1 MSQRLKVSKFQSLMS
16 TKYKAASS
24 NMEKNH
30 TYRKLLVWQKS
41 MTLVTDIYNEVKIF
55 PSDEL
60 YALTSQI
67 KRSATSIPSNIAVGY
82 GRDGTKDYLR
92 FLNIALSSLFE
103 LQTQI
108 EIAFNLKF
116 LEESNFITL
125 YDKTREIE
133 RMLTSFI
140 RKIKA

>member
-1 MSQRLKVSKFQSLMS
+1 MK
-16 TKYKAASS
+16 
-24 NMEKNH
+24 EH
-30 TYRKLLVWQKS
+30 TFRKLLVWQKS
-41 MTLVTDIYNEVKIF
+41 MILVTHIYNEVKVF

-67 KRSATSIPSNIAVGY
+67 KRSATSVPSNIAEGY
-82 GRDGTKDYLR
+82 GREGTKDYLR

-103 LQTQI
+103 MQTQL

-116 LEESNFITL
+116 LKESNFNKL
-125 YDKTREIE
+125 YDDTREIE

-140 RKIKA
+140 RKIKD

>member
-1 MSQRLKVSKFQSLMS
+1 MNKD
-16 TKYKAASS
+16 
-24 NMEKNH
+24 H

-41 MTLVTDIYNEVKIF
+41 MLFVTLIYKEVKGF
-55 PSDEL
+55 PKDEL

-67 KRSATSIPSNIAVGY
+67 KRSATSIPSNIAEGY
-82 GRDGTKDYLR
+82 GREGKKDYLR

-103 LQTQI
+103 LQTQL

-116 LEESNFITL
+116 LKEDSFNEL
-125 YDKTREIE
+125 YENSREIE

-140 RKIKA
+140 RKIKG

>member
-1 MSQRLKVSKFQSLMS
+1 M
-16 TKYKAASS
+16 
-24 NMEKNH
+24 KNDH

-41 MTLVTDIYNEVKIF
+41 MTLVTEIYTEVKVF

-67 KRSATSIPSNIAVGY
+67 KRSATSIPSNIAEGY
-82 GRDGTKDYLR
+82 GRDGKKDYLR

-103 LQTQI
+103 LQTQL
-108 EIAFNLKF
+108 EISYNLKF
-116 LEESNFITL
+116 LNEVSFNKL
-125 YDKTREIE
+125 YNDTKEIE

-140 RKIKA
+140 RKIKG